1 MQATEKILRVI
12 LLGTGAP
19 GPVLNRFG
27 PSTLIEAGGEQFVF
41 DAGRGA
47 MQRLFQLGTSF
58 AKNLFLTHLH
68 SDHVVGLP
76 DLWLTGWILGR
87 AKPMRVWGPTGTQNM
102 MSHLENAF
110 EFDLR
115 VRTHYPREGGAVIAQ
130 DFTEGVVYERNGV
143 KVTAFLVNHGDVEP
157 AFGCRL
163 DFAGRSVVLSGD
175 TSFSENLIRHAQGT
189 DVLVL
194 NVIVPEAFRAHA
206 TFHTPEQIDQTIPL
220 HTTPQQA
227 GEIFNRVK
235 PKLALYSHISPP
247 NVPDGEIVAHTRE
260 SYSGPLEVGSDLL
273 TITVGEKV
281 QVRPFDAR

>member
-1 MQATEKILRVI
+1 MQATEKFLRVI

-47 MQRLFQLGTSF
+47 MQRLFQLGTRF

-115 VRTHYPREGGAVIAQ
+115 VRTHYPREGAAVTAQ

-247 NVPDGEIVAHTRE
+247 NVPDGEIVARTRE

>member
-1 MQATEKILRVI
+1 MQAMEKNLRVI

-47 MQRLFQLGTSF
+47 MQRLFQLGTRF
-58 AKNLFLTHLH
+58 AENLFLTHLH
-68 SDHVVGLP
+68 SDHVVGIP

-87 AKPMRVWGPTGTQNM
+87 ARPMRVWGPTGTQNM

-115 VRTHYPREGGAVIAQ
+115 VRTHYPRQGAAVIAQ

-143 KVTAFLVNHGDVEP
+143 KVTAFLVNHGDVDP

-175 TSFSENLIRHAQGT
+175 TSFSENLIRHAQGS

-206 TFHTPEQIDQTIPL
+206 TFHTPEQIAHTIPL

-227 GEIFNRVK
+227 GEIFNRVT
-235 PKLALYSHISPP
+235 PKLAVYSHISPP
-247 NVPDGEIVAHTRE
+247 HVPDGEIVAHTRE

-281 QVRPFDAR
+281 DVRPFEAR

>member
-1 MQATEKILRVI
+1 MQATEKSLRVI

-47 MQRLFQLGTSF
+47 MQRLFQLGTRF
-58 AKNLFLTHLH
+58 AENLFLTHLH

-87 AKPMRVWGPTGTQNM
+87 AKPMRVWGPTGTKNM

-115 VRTHYPREGGAVIAQ
+115 VRTHYPKEGAAVIAQ

-143 KVTAFLVNHGDVEP
+143 KVTAFLVNHGDVKP

-175 TSFSENLIRHAQGT
+175 TSFSENLIRHAQGS

-235 PKLALYSHISPP
+235 PRLALYSHISPP
-247 NVPDGEIVAHTRE
+247 NVTDGEIVAHTRE

-281 QVRPFDAR
+281 QVRPFGAR